1 MTNWQGN
8 VRFVVLLLFMYIQRQ
23 MIVEMSL
30 KQRKHLKVQSGAL
43 RVYKSVINFCA
54 WRSRPWTCKQQHV
67 LSNNSCSFASEEA
80 FSDTF
85 WFHGLRHVI
94 KINDNKLTIRFWFT
108 NKTVLTPENI
118 PKKAVYAFQC
128 MALPRN
134 VTEVDLIKWI
144 RQHGKSLLNRPAVI
158 TISSRPCF
166 SIFSPWRHQW

>member
-54 WRSRPWTCKQQHV
+54 WRSRPWTCKQEHV

-118 PKKAVYAFQC
+118 PKKNSVC
-128 MALPRN
+128 LPMYGFAKKCDGGWSN
-134 VTEVDLIKWI
+134 QMNQKTWQITEF
-144 RQHGKSLLNRPAVI
+144 I
-158 TISSRPCF
+158 TNSSRPCF